1 MRIVRN
7 EDGFVLPFVAIL
19 LMVLFLVGA
28 IILDVGSFYL
38 RHGELQ
44 PLAKQSANAGILK
57 FVDAMEVKAEQNK
70 SALCGIEEPPPICNS
85 EDMFDFLTSREVV
98 DLVSSPTVQE
108 NVSDASI
115 AFLIAYDP
123 QLIVANDNI
132 LVTFPYEYEGVSELQ
147 MQVMVHDVPQRFL
160 SGIFPITDD
169 EIQVHAISYIA
180 TPF

>member
-7 EDGFVLPFVAIL
+7 EDGFVLPFIAIL
-19 LMVLFLVGA
+19 LMALFLVGA

-57 FVDAMEVKAEQNK
+57 FVDAMEGKAEQNK
-70 SALCGIEEPPPICNS
+70 SAFCNVEEPPAVCSS
-85 EDMFDFLTSREVV
+85 EDMFDFLTSGEIV
-98 DLVSSPTVQE
+98 DLVSSPTVQGA
-108 NVSDASI
+108 VSDASI
-115 AFLIAYDP
+115 AFLTMYDP
-123 QLIVANDNI
+123 QLIIGNENI
-132 LVTFPYEYEGVSELQ
+132 QITFPYEYEGVSELQ
-147 MQVMVHDVPQRFL
+147 IQVIISDAPQRFL
-160 SGIFPITDD
+160 EGIFPVTDD

>member
-1 MRIVRN
+1 MRVIQN

-38 RHGELQ
+38 RHGELS

-57 FVDAMEVKAEQNK
+57 FVDAMEATAAENK
-70 SALCGIEEPPPICNS
+70 SALCNIEEPPAVCDS
-85 EDMFDFLTSREVV
+85 EDMFNFLTSEEVI

-108 NVSDASI
+108 NISDASI
-115 AFLIAYDP
+115 AFLILYDP
-123 QLIVANDNI
+123 QLNI
-132 LVTFPYEYEGVSELQ
+132 TNEDIQITFPYEYEGVSELQ
-147 MQVMVHDVPQRFL
+147 IQVMVTDIPDRFL
-160 SGIFPITDD
+160 GGIFPVTDD
-169 EIQVHAISYIA
+169 KIQVPAISYIV